1 MIAVSTL
8 LLQNSQIF
16 VKEYEANME
25 IALGGLK
32 KKKKMERTSQWE
44 QNPRES
50 RNRFLS
56 LLRSLQNNQHVDT
69 FIWYISTI
77 L

>member
-25 IALGGLK
+25 TALGGLK
-32 KKKKMERTSQWE
+32 KKKNGKNISVGT
-44 QNPRES
+44 NPRES
-50 RNRFLS
+50 RNRFLF
-56 LLRSLQNNQHVDT
+56 LLRSLKNNQHVDT
-69 FIWYISTI
+69 FIWYISSI